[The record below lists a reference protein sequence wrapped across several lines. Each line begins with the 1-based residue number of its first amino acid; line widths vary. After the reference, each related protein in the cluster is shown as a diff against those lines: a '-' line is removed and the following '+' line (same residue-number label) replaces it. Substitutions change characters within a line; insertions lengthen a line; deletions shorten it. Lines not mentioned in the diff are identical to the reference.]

1 MESLGTGAQ
10 RGTKGLRLLLPFY
23 LFTFKA
29 PLTVD
34 LYEFLEGSE
43 CLTRV
48 NALSCY
54 LHTFLYALLSLL
66 HYLDAEGCIGENDV
80 LLGWEGTVFKH
91 NKYRSAI

>member
-10 RGTKGLRLLLPFY
+10 REDKGVKALFTFLPFY

-29 PLTVD
+29 PLTID
-34 LYEFLEGSE
+34 LYEFLKGSE

-80 LLGWEGTVFKH
+80 LLGWQSTATM
-91 NKYRSAI
+91 RLLR